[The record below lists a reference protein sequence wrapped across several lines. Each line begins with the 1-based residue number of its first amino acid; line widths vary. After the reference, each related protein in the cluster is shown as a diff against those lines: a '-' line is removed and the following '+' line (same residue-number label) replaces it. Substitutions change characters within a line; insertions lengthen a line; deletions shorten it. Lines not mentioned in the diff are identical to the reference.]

1 MKTGKGDIHIV
12 FLFSPIA
19 FYVHFMIFYMCLNV
33 IFANFYEFVFLKCLI
48 MLRTCSCS
56 YLVSVL
62 PTFLFFDG
70 LQ

>member
-1 MKTGKGDIHIV
+1 MKNGKGYIHIV

-33 IFANFYEFVFLKCLI
+33 IFANLYEFVFLKCLI
-48 MLRTCSCS
+48 MLRTCSGS
-56 YLVSVL
+56 YFASRL

-70 LQ
+70 IQ